1 MSRNNPKAVLRII
14 NAKLAS
20 PFTCV
25 KTPAH
30 RNSALSERIMNIASS
45 PNPKLSATERKVVSI
60 NLKQDRK
67 QLINAD
73 PAKHKKVL
81 KLRRKTESA
90 DKMVSSPEHAA
101 LKFCSS

>member
-1 MSRNNPKAVLRII
+1 MSRDNPKAVLRII

-30 RNSALSERIMNIASS
+30 RNSALSERIMNIAS
-45 PNPKLSATERKVVSI
+45 PNSKLLTTERKVISI

-73 PAKHKKVL
+73 PAKQKKVL

-90 DKMVSSPEHAA
+90 DKIVSSPEHAA